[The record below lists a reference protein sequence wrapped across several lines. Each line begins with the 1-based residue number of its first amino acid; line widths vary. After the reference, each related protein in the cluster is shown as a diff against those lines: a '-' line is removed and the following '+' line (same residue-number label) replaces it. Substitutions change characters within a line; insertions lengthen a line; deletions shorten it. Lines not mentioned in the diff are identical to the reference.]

1 VKPGP
6 GLASYRH
13 HLITDKTLTQE
24 GNPAMNSPRRPMP
37 PGSTPLRE
45 LAHAVAGALTLPS
58 DVADR
63 EEIDYLRAGRDRA
76 RIVLFAMRR
85 IIADH
90 EIENDPGDVLA
101 VATTIRDYTS
111 QLAAGQAIDPV
122 RAFAE
127 AIIATLTLSPVQPV
141 GEKEYLQ
148 VARQPA
154 RRVLLAC
161 RLATQ
166 HPFTDDHDLAA
177 ATGLLGELDASD
189 EATDTL
195 GMIP

>member
-1 VKPGP
+1 MNNPG
-6 GLASYRH
+6 R
-13 HLITDKTLTQE
+13 IV
-24 GNPAMNSPRRPMP
+24 P

-45 LAHAVAGALTLPS
+45 LAHAIAGALTLPK
-58 DVADR
+58 DVADS
-63 EEIDYLRAGRDRA
+63 EEIGYLRASRDHT

-90 EIENDPGDVLA
+90 EIENDPGDLMTV
-101 VATTIRDYTS
+101 VATIRECID
-111 QLAAGQAIDPV
+111 QPAARQAADPV

-141 GEKEYLQ
+141 GEKQYLE
-148 VARQPA
+148 VARQRA

-166 HPFTDDHDLAA
+166 HPVTDDHDLAA
-177 ATGLLGELDASD
+177 AIGLLGQPDVGD
-189 EATDTL
+189 EAAEAPE
-195 GMIP
+195 MIP

>member
-1 VKPGP
+1 
-6 GLASYRH
+6 
-13 HLITDKTLTQE
+13 
-24 GNPAMNSPRRPMP
+24 MNSPRRPMP

-45 LAHAVAGALTLPS
+45 LAHAVAGALTLPN

-63 EEIDYLRAGRDRA
+63 EEIDYLRASRDRA

-101 VATTIRDYTS
+101 VATT
-111 QLAAGQAIDPV
+111 
-122 RAFAE
+122 
-127 AIIATLTLSPVQPV
+127 
-141 GEKEYLQ
+141 
-148 VARQPA
+148 
-154 RRVLLAC
+154 
-161 RLATQ
+161 
-166 HPFTDDHDLAA
+166 DDHDLAA